1 LQKIYK
7 LKFSNFSATNYVHKL
22 ISIIFSFNFQ
32 PTKYVLKT
40 LFYKSLKIDLLN
52 CNGYWIHQATST
64 TDDLRKTTQSNRCEE
79 VDGKSGLLGMI
90 LGHYT
95 FKVALEGST
104 KL

>member
-52 CNGYWIHQATST
+52 CNGYWIQIHFKLPAPLMTYVRPPSPI
-64 TDDLRKTTQSNRCEE
+64 DVKKLMANL
-79 VDGKSGLLGMI
+79 VFLGWS
-90 LGHYT
+90 LGIIPS
-95 FKVALEGST
+95 K
-104 KL
+104 